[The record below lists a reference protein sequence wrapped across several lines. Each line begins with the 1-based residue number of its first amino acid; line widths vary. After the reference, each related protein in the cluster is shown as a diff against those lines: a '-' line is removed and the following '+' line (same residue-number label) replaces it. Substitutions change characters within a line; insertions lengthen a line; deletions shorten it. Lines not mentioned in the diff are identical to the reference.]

1 MHATIAELLSLRDGE
16 PVAVDV
22 RGHVECCEP
31 CLEQL
36 EHLRAV
42 RAGLQALP
50 LVPPA
55 SDRWAGIAA
64 AADAVSPNRH
74 KPARWHLWAPGLAAA
89 MAIAVGAAWLTMSG
103 SQSLPT
109 AQQTQIA
116 TAAPSTPPADIAAL
130 RRQSSQLE
138 MTLRALRRRDAMMSV
153 RAANT
158 IANLEDGVAA
168 IDYRLNQGALQGMS
182 PAQAERLWRQRVGL
196 MRSLVTVRYVQA
208 SARE

>member
-22 RGHVECCEP
+22 SAHVEGCEG
-31 CLEQL
+31 CREQL
-36 EHLRAV
+36 EHLRVV
-42 RAGLQALP
+42 RTGLQALP
-50 LVPPA
+50 PVPPP
-55 SDRWAGIAA
+55 SDRWAEIAA
-64 AADAVSPNRH
+64 AAYAASPNRH
-74 KPARWHLWAPGLAAA
+74 KPARRHLWAAGLAAA

-103 SQSLPT
+103 SHSLPVT
-109 AQQTQIA
+109 PEMQVA
-116 TAAPSTPPADIAAL
+116 TAAPHTPPADIVAL
-130 RRQSSQLE
+130 QRQSSQLE
-138 MTLRALRRRDAMMSV
+138 MTLRKLRSRDAILSA

-168 IDYRLNQGALQGMS
+168 IDYRLNQGAIQGMP